1 MAHPIENILR
11 TTMEQL
17 KLIADVNTVVGAP
30 IMTSDNTIV
39 LHVCKIS
46 FGFISGGGEN
56 GQQKS
61 PLRKAGHA
69 MEEAES
75 GYPFIGSSVVGV
87 TMQPAAFLTVQNG
100 HVSVLPADSDGTL
113 DRIVDR
119 IPQLV
124 GEAERLIQNIGKKK
138 ESGEQAQ

>member
-39 LHVCKIS
+39 LPVCKIS
-46 FGFISGGGEN
+46 FGFISGGGEY

-61 PLRKAGHA
+61 PLRKAGQA
-69 MEEAES
+69 LEETES

-87 TMQPAAFLTVQNG
+87 TMQPAAFLTVQYG
-100 HVSVLPADSDGTL
+100 HVSVLSADSDGAL

-124 GEAERLIQNIGKKK
+124 GEAERLIQNIGTKK

>member
-39 LHVCKIS
+39 LPVCKIS
-46 FGFISGGGEN
+46 FGFISGGGEY

-61 PLRKAGHA
+61 PLRKAG
-69 MEEAES
+69 
-75 GYPFIGSSVVGV
+75 
-87 TMQPAAFLTVQNG
+87 
-100 HVSVLPADSDGTL
+100 
-113 DRIVDR
+113 
-119 IPQLV
+119 
-124 GEAERLIQNIGKKK
+124 
-138 ESGEQAQ
+138 QAL

>member
-39 LHVCKIS
+39 LPVCKIS
-46 FGFISGGGEN
+46 FGFISGGGEY
-56 GQQKS
+56 
-61 PLRKAGHA
+61 
-69 MEEAES
+69 